1 MVEEVRQVKDQVYFP
16 CIVIGNKA
24 DHFKGHAVSE
34 AEGLFLFF
42 ACVCLCLPVHLCVSV
57 CLYVLLCVCARVP
70 LADCAAALCD
80 VIGKSFAKALKCQYF
95 KTSAKKNDNVD
106 NAFQSVSE
114 CLAKEKT
121 KDGQANH
128 TRAYSNTNMHIH
140 THTCMLTYMLTH
152 TRVLTHTLSLAHTFL
167 SLNAGH

>member
-1 MVEEVRQVKDQVYFP
+1 MINWDRKSALL
-16 CIVIGNKA
+16 IKTVI
-24 DHFKGHAVSE
+24 
-34 AEGLFLFF
+34 
-42 ACVCLCLPVHLCVSV
+42 
-57 CLYVLLCVCARVP
+57 
-70 LADCAAALCD
+70 CAAALCD

-152 TRVLTHTLSLAHTFL
+152 THVLTHTNSLSRTHIPLAERRPL
-167 SLNAGH
+167 SAW